1 MSQTELKNLIELYT
15 KKLLQLKRSS
25 SVSNLKL
32 PKLFQNNTYHNFI
45 KRKLEKLHA
54 LNSRN
59 KNNTGEK
66 RIKQDLSS
74 LFSIRKVNEIFCK
87 KISKVKN
94 NYKVYNSYNVN
105 NSSFNS
111 INTALNNSNT
121 KTSVSNNGNRKNL
134 IINKIKIIKIKK
146 ENNSIKSKDNNEN
159 DNEKQNEEHSFFTR
173 KYYINK
179 NNSNKDI
186 YNLINTD
193 NFNFFLPKICS
204 SPRNNLFNTLNL
216 SECEKNEN

>member
-45 KRKLEKLHA
+45 KRKLEKLQA

-121 KTSVSNNGNRKNL
+121 KTSVSNNGNRKNI

-146 ENNSIKSKDNNEN
+146 ENNYIKSKDNNEN
-159 DNEKQNEEHSFFTR
+159 DNENQIEEHSFFKR

-179 NNSNKDI
+179 NNSTKDI

-193 NFNFFLPKICS
+193 NFNFFFPKIYS
-204 SPRNNLFNTLNL
+204 SQKNEFNTLNL

>member
-32 PKLFQNNTYHNFI
+32 PKLFQNNSYHNFI
-45 KRKLEKLHA
+45 KRKLEKLQA

-121 KTSVSNNGNRKNL
+121 KTSVSNNGNRKNI

-146 ENNSIKSKDNNEN
+146 ENNYIKSKDNNEN
-159 DNEKQNEEHSFFTR
+159 DNENQIEEHSFFKR

-193 NFNFFLPKICS
+193 NFNFFFPKIYS
-204 SPRNNLFNTLNL
+204 SQKNEFNTLNL

>member
-87 KISKVKN
+87 KISKVKY

-121 KTSVSNNGNRKNL
+121 KTSVSNNGNRKNH

-146 ENNSIKSKDNNEN
+146 ENNYIKSKDNNEN
-159 DNEKQNEEHSFFTR
+159 DNENQIEEHSFFKR

-193 NFNFFLPKICS
+193 NFNFFFPKIYS
-204 SPRNNLFNTLNL
+204 SQKNEFSTLNL

>member
-32 PKLFQNNTYHNFI
+32 PKLFQNNSYHNFI
-45 KRKLEKLHA
+45 KRKLEKLQA

-74 LFSIRKVNEIFCK
+74 LFSIRKINEIFCK
-87 KISKVKN
+87 KISKDKN

-121 KTSVSNNGNRKNL
+121 KTSVSNNGNRKNI

-146 ENNSIKSKDNNEN
+146 ENNYIKSKDNNEN
-159 DNEKQNEEHSFFTR
+159 DNENQIEEHSFFKR

-193 NFNFFLPKICS
+193 NFNFFFPKIYS
-204 SPRNNLFNTLNL
+204 SQKNEFNTLNL

>member
-32 PKLFQNNTYHNFI
+32 PKLFQNNSYHNFI
-45 KRKLEKLHA
+45 KRKLEKLQA

-134 IINKIKIIKIKK
+134 TINKIKIIKIKK
-146 ENNSIKSKDNNEN
+146 ENNYIKSKDNNEN
-159 DNEKQNEEHSFFTR
+159 DNENQIEEHSFFKR

-193 NFNFFLPKICS
+193 NFNFFFPKIYS
-204 SPRNNLFNTLNL
+204 SQKNEFNTLNL

>member
-45 KRKLEKLHA
+45 KRKLEKLQA

-59 KNNTGEK
+59 KNNAGEK

-121 KTSVSNNGNRKNL
+121 KTSVSNNGNRKNI

-146 ENNSIKSKDNNEN
+146 ENNYIKSKDNNEN
-159 DNEKQNEEHSFFTR
+159 DNENQIEEHSFFKR

-193 NFNFFLPKICS
+193 NFNFFFSNIYS
-204 SPRNNLFNTLNL
+204 S
-216 SECEKNEN
+216 

>member
-32 PKLFQNNTYHNFI
+32 PKLFQNNSYHNFI
-45 KRKLEKLHA
+45 KRKLEKLQA

-146 ENNSIKSKDNNEN
+146 ENNYIKSKDNNEN
-159 DNEKQNEEHSFFTR
+159 DNENQIEEHSFFKR

-193 NFNFFLPKICS
+193 NFNFFFPKIYS
-204 SPRNNLFNTLNL
+204 SQKNEFNTLNL